1 MMANPKRIPYV
12 IGMGDSPGRFYL
24 VYKLGLERRTENETI
39 TVIPDGYRFRKVN
52 YPRLINL
59 LNSFKQNPVM
69 TAPQRMMPPPRQPMA
84 PQPMYG
90 YMPQMPQPPPRYMQ
104 MPPPGPSGR
113 YPAPMYGMPPQSQYP
128 PPQYR
133 R

>member
-1 MMANPKRIPYV
+1 MANPKKIPYV

-24 VYKLGLERRTENETI
+24 VYKLGLERRTEHETI

-59 LNSFKQNPVM
+59 LNSFKQNPILA
-69 TAPQRMMPPPRQPMA
+69 TPQRMMPPPRQPM
-84 PQPMYG
+84 PPPPPSYG
-90 YMPQMPQPPPRYMQ
+90 YPH
-104 MPPPGPSGR
+104 MPPLPRPMPMQAAPFGR
-113 YPAPMYGMPPQSQYP
+113 YPPPMYGMPPPPQHQYP
-128 PPQYR
+128 PYR